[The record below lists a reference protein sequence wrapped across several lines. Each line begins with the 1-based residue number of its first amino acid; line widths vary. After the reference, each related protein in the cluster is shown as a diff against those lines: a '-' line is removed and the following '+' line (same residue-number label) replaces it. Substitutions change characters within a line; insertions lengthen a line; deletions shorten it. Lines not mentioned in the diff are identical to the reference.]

1 MFQPILKKS
10 LRKTIVKIS
19 DTFNLDKTDMLK
31 VYLNET
37 ATNMNLTKYEY
48 QNYTLLK
55 DCFNNLYIVNNNKL
69 ELMGYINNNNDI
81 IFDEIIKK
89 KLVVPEIKTTVELS
103 ITADQPNQ
111 KINIT

>member
-10 LRKTIVKIS
+10 LRKTIIKIS
-19 DTFNLDKTDMLK
+19 DTFDLDKTDMLK

-55 DCFNNLYIVNNNKL
+55 DCFNNLYIVNDNKL
-69 ELMGYINNNNDI
+69 ELMGYINNNNEI

-89 KLVVPEIKTTVELS
+89 KLVKVEVEIKVESL
-103 ITADQPNQ
+103 ITDQ
-111 KINIT
+111 INT